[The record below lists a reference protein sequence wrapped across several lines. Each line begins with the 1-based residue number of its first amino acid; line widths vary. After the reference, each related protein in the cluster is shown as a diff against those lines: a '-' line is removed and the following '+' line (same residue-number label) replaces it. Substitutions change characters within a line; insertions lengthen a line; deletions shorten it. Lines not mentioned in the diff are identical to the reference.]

1 MTGCTE
7 VRPLLGAHALGA
19 LEPEETVT
27 VRAHLAACPACAA
40 QYATVAGL
48 PALLTLAGGADE
60 AVADP
65 LPPAFEERL
74 LDAYARDRAR
84 TPGRPTA
91 AVRRRRRPRLG
102 WKPLAAGL
110 AAAAALAVAVVVFT
124 GGDDEGFPVAL
135 QGVGVAQG
143 ASARAELHSGA
154 NGIMVQLWARG
165 LPDDPDAVYEVRCGR
180 ESAGTFRA
188 GGDGRAYVVL
198 TTAARR
204 GEYEWIRVT
213 RVDDGAEVLAG
224 RVGA

>member
-1 MTGCTE
+1 VTGCTE

-74 LDAYARDRAR
+74 LDAYARDHARAAD
-84 TPGRPTA
+84 PPA
-91 AVRRRRRPRLG
+91 APAASPRRRIRIG
-102 WKPLAAGL
+102 WKPAAAGL
-110 AAAAALAVAVVVFT
+110 AAAVAVIVALVAFT
-124 GGDDEGFPVAL
+124 GRDHGYPVAL
-135 QGVGVAQG
+135 QGVGPASA
-143 ASARAELHSGA
+143 ASARAELWSVA
-154 NGIMVQLWARG
+154 NGTKVEVWASG
-165 LPDDPDAVYEVRCGR
+165 LPPDRDAIYEVRCGG

-188 GGDGRAYVVL
+188 GEDGRAHVVL
-198 TTAARR
+198 TTAVGR
-204 GEYEWIRVT
+204 GDYEWIRV
-213 RVDDGAEVLAG
+213 RRADDGAEVLAG
-224 RVGA
+224 KVGA

>member
-19 LEPEETVT
+19 LEPEEAVT

-60 AVADP
+60 AVSDP

-84 TPGRPTA
+84 AGEPGPAPA
-91 AVRRRRRPRLG
+91 APRRRRIRIG
-102 WKPLAAGL
+102 WKPLAAGF
-110 AAAAALAVAVVVFT
+110 AAAAALVVALVAFT
-124 GGDDEGFPVAL
+124 GDDHGYPVAL
-135 QGVGVAQG
+135 EGVGPASG
-143 ASARAELHSGA
+143 ASARAELWSVE
-154 NGIMVQLWARG
+154 NGTKVEVWARG
-165 LPDDPDAVYEVRCGR
+165 LPPDGEAIYEVRCGG

-188 GGDGRAYVVL
+188 GADGRAHVVL
-198 TTAARR
+198 TTAVGR
-204 GEYEWIRVT
+204 GEYEWIRV
-213 RVDDGAEVLAG
+213 RRADDGAEVLAG
-224 RVGA
+224 KVGA